1 MQIIKIT
8 TKQNQTSSESL
19 KKEAL
24 QAKYKNFKYLI
35 NRPINNI
42 TAAMTIYGSG
52 YCNVIIVKDPKI
64 LSFLVFFDATKIHPD
79 NWE

>member
-8 TKQNQTSSESL
+8 TKRNQTSSKSI

-24 QAKYKNFKYLI
+24 QAKYKKFKYLI
-35 NRPINNI
+35 DRPINNI

-52 YCNVIIVKDPKI
+52 YCNVIGCKRSENTF
-64 LSFLVFFDATKIHPD
+64 SFGLFRRHK
-79 NWE
+79 NSSR